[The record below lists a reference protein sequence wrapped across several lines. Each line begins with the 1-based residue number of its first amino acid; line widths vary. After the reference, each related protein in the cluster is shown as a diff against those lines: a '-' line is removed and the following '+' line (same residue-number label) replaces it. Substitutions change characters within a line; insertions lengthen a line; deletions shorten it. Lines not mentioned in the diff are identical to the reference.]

1 MARKYIEKNYERPFF
16 DKLLRNFLSITLPNV
31 RYFKVASFFVKIGK
45 PFSFLFPKK
54 IKNMIGLM
62 PTSFPKKLLKN
73 QEIYRAK
80 GKKIAR
86 VALLTGCVQKE
97 ISPQINESTIRLLNR
112 HGVEVV
118 VMKKILVTRKLLKD
132 CEDKAIKTFE
142 AKLNTN
148 DELYSQS
155 KLIELSQGCDAV
167 LTSLTDKMDEETIN
181 KLPETVK
188 VISNFAVGFGN
199 IDLEAAKK
207 RGIAVTN
214 TPEVLSDATAEIGIL
229 LILGACR
236 RAAEGIEAAKESN
249 WKWSADYLIGKQLTG
264 SRLGILGMG
273 RIGQKIAKI
282 AKSLGMIIHYHNRS
296 KLSDDKEQ
304 GAIYHDSLKSLFSVS
319 DVLSICCPA
328 TKETVNLINKE
339 TVEYFPKGAVI
350 TNVARGDIVDDDA
363 LIDAL
368 NRRKIY
374 AAGLDVY
381 KGEPNLN
388 PGYLKIKTAF
398 ILPHLGSATK
408 DTRTAMANLAIDN
421 IDEFFNTGNCKN
433 KVN

>member
-1 MARKYIEKNYERPFF
+1 
-16 DKLLRNFLSITLPNV
+16 
-31 RYFKVASFFVKIGK
+31 
-45 PFSFLFPKK
+45 
-54 IKNMIGLM
+54 
-62 PTSFPKKLLKN
+62 
-73 QEIYRAK
+73 
-80 GKKIAR
+80 
-86 VALLTGCVQKE
+86 
-97 ISPQINESTIRLLNR
+97 
-112 HGVEVV
+112 
-118 VMKKILVTRKLLKD
+118 MKKILITRKLLKAS
-132 CEDKAIKTFE
+132 EEKAAELFE
-142 AKLNTN
+142 TKFNSN

-167 LTSLTDKMDEETIN
+167 LTSLTDKMDADTIN
-181 KLPETVK
+181 KLPDTVK

-214 TPEVLSDATAEIGIL
+214 TPEVLTDATAEIGIL

-236 RAAEGIEAAKESN
+236 RVSEGIEAARESS

-296 KLSDDKEQ
+296 KLSEDKEQ

-339 TVEYFPKGAVI
+339 TVEYFPTGAVI
-350 TNVARGDIVDDDA
+350 TNVARGDIVDDEA

-368 NRRKIY
+368 HRRKIY

-388 PGYLKIKTAF
+388 PGYLKIKSVF

-408 DTRTAMANLAIDN
+408 HTRTAMANLAIDN
-421 IDEFFNTGNCKN
+421 IDEFFKTGDCTN

>member
-1 MARKYIEKNYERPFF
+1 
-16 DKLLRNFLSITLPNV
+16 
-31 RYFKVASFFVKIGK
+31 
-45 PFSFLFPKK
+45 
-54 IKNMIGLM
+54 
-62 PTSFPKKLLKN
+62 
-73 QEIYRAK
+73 
-80 GKKIAR
+80 
-86 VALLTGCVQKE
+86 
-97 ISPQINESTIRLLNR
+97 
-112 HGVEVV
+112 
-118 VMKKILVTRKLLKD
+118 MKKILITRKLIKD
-132 CEDKAIKTFE
+132 SEDKASKTFE
-142 AKLNTN
+142 PIFNTN

-155 KLIELSQGCDAV
+155 KVIELSNGCDGI
-167 LTSLTDKMDEETIN
+167 LTSLTDKMDKETIN
-181 KLPETVK
+181 KLPETIK
-188 VISNFAVGFGN
+188 IISNFAVGFGN

-214 TPEVLSDATAEIGIL
+214 TPEVLSDATAEIGVL

-236 RAAEGIEAAKESN
+236 RAAEGIQAAREGG

-264 SRLGILGMG
+264 TRLGILGMG

-296 KLSDDKEQ
+296 KLKDEKED
-304 GAIYHDSLKSLFSVS
+304 GAIYHDNIKSLFSVS

-328 TKETVNLINKE
+328 TKETENMINKE
-339 TVEYFPKGAVI
+339 TVEFFPKGAII
-350 TNVARGDIVDDDA
+350 TNVARGDIIEDEA

-374 AAGLDVY
+374 AVGLDVY
-381 KGEPNLN
+381 KNEPNLN

-408 DTRTAMANLAIDN
+408 DTRIAMANLAIDN
-421 IDEFFNTGNCKN
+421 IDEFFKTGNCKN

>member
-1 MARKYIEKNYERPFF
+1 
-16 DKLLRNFLSITLPNV
+16 
-31 RYFKVASFFVKIGK
+31 
-45 PFSFLFPKK
+45 
-54 IKNMIGLM
+54 
-62 PTSFPKKLLKN
+62 
-73 QEIYRAK
+73 
-80 GKKIAR
+80 
-86 VALLTGCVQKE
+86 
-97 ISPQINESTIRLLNR
+97 
-112 HGVEVV
+112 
-118 VMKKILVTRKLLKD
+118 MKKILITRKLIID
-132 CEDKAIKTFE
+132 SEDKASKTFDPIF
-142 AKLNTN
+142 NSN

-155 KLIELSQGCDAV
+155 KVIEMSKGCDGI
-167 LTSLTDKMDEETIN
+167 LTSLTDKMDKETID
-181 KLPETVK
+181 KLPDTIK
-188 VISNFAVGFGN
+188 IISNFAVGFGN

-236 RAAEGIEAAKESN
+236 RAAEGIEAAREGG

-264 SRLGILGMG
+264 TRLGILGMG

-282 AKSLGMIIHYHNRS
+282 AKSLGMVIHYHNRS
-296 KLSDDKEQ
+296 KLKAERED
-304 GAIYHDSLKSLFSVS
+304 GAIYHDNIKSLFSVS

-328 TKETVNLINKE
+328 TKETENMINKE
-339 TVEYFPKGAVI
+339 TVEYFPKGAII
-350 TNVARGDIVDDDA
+350 TNVARGDIIEDEA

-374 AAGLDVY
+374 AVGLDVY
-381 KGEPNLN
+381 KNEPNLN

-408 DTRTAMANLAIDN
+408 DTRIAMANLAIDN
-421 IDEFFNTGNCKN
+421 IDEFFKTGNCKN

>member
-1 MARKYIEKNYERPFF
+1 
-16 DKLLRNFLSITLPNV
+16 
-31 RYFKVASFFVKIGK
+31 
-45 PFSFLFPKK
+45 
-54 IKNMIGLM
+54 
-62 PTSFPKKLLKN
+62 
-73 QEIYRAK
+73 
-80 GKKIAR
+80 
-86 VALLTGCVQKE
+86 
-97 ISPQINESTIRLLNR
+97 
-112 HGVEVV
+112 
-118 VMKKILVTRKLLKD
+118 MKKILITRKLIK
-132 CEDKAIKTFE
+132 ESEEKASKTFDPIF
-142 AKLNTN
+142 NSN

-155 KLIELSQGCDAV
+155 KVIEMSQGCDGI
-167 LTSLTDKMDEETIN
+167 LSSLTEKLDKDTID
-181 KLPETVK
+181 KLPESVK
-188 VISNFAVGFGN
+188 IISNFAVGFGN
-199 IDLEAAKK
+199 IDLDAAKK

-236 RAAEGIEAAKESN
+236 RAAEGIESAKEGG

-264 SRLGILGMG
+264 TRLGVLGMG

-296 KLSDDKEQ
+296 KLNVEKEN

-328 TKETVNLINKE
+328 TRETENMINKE
-339 TVEYFPKGAVI
+339 TVEYFPKGAII
-350 TNVARGDIVDDDA
+350 TNVARGDIIEDEA

-374 AAGLDVY
+374 AVGLDVY
-381 KGEPNLN
+381 KNEPNLN

-408 DTRTAMANLAIDN
+408 DTRIAMANLAIDN
-421 IDEFFNTGNCKN
+421 IDEFFKTGSCKN